1 MLTHGRL
8 PAVGVNAS
16 LRFQRATVAVI
27 RLRLLGSVDLV
38 GRDGQ
43 PLETALRRS
52 KVVTVLAYLAAAR
65 PRGFHRRDKIAALFW
80 PGLDAER
87 ARAALRVTLTRLRN
101 DLGDDVILT
110 RSADEIATDPLRLW
124 CDVAALD
131 EAIRDGRALEA
142 ATHFRG
148 DFLDGVHVKG
158 TSDEL
163 EHWIDAERTYV
174 RSELLGAL
182 LAESERAERRGDRV
196 ATTTALRRAVEI
208 APSNEPANRRLI
220 VSLAAAGDHGGALH
234 AYEVLTRRLARD
246 FQAAPSA
253 ETQLVVRDL
262 RTIATFVDE
271 DDIDSRATHATPAT
285 PAAPSSVPAPQRPAR
300 TSDAP
305 ASVNR
310 RHGFRRVA
318 GVTVAAGIVVS
329 GAMVVHARS
338 TLSASPSSP
347 SAVAAHWFGV
357 IPAGPNPMGR
367 LGGRS
372 ILDSTREGIVLFGG
386 ALYSGEAKTSQLTN
400 DLWRL
405 RGLRAGESAR
415 WVRLAPTG
423 DAPPPRWLFGMTY
436 DAAHDRAIIHG
447 GSRGFTSP
455 CANDTWVLDHASGVG
470 AAPAWK
476 HVATAGQLPPPRA
489 DIRLVY
495 AAAARRAIFVGGHD
509 CVNEYTRDVWVLA
522 FDDST
527 LHSGRWLMLNPDTS
541 AGSPPHRASYSAAYD
556 AAANRLFVFGGN
568 ASGKVSSEFWVLDH
582 ANGLGGQPSWRPYRC
597 DRTPPALVNTAAAFD
612 SVTHTWVLF
621 GGSDSSGYERRDVW
635 RVTNLDRR
643 NACRWETVA
652 TSEPTPN
659 ARGDASAFVDTRT
672 NGFVLQGGRYQ
683 DTGFSDAW
691 VLSGVFRR

>member
-1 MLTHGRL
+1 M
-8 PAVGVNAS
+8 
-16 LRFQRATVAVI
+16 I
-27 RLRLLGSVDLV
+27 RLRLLGSVDLI
-38 GRDGQ
+38 GHDGQ

-52 KVVTVLAYLAAAR
+52 KVVAVLAYLAAAR

-80 PGLDAER
+80 PELDAER
-87 ARAALRVTLTRLRN
+87 ARAALRVTLTRLRD
-101 DLGDDVILT
+101 DLGDEVILT
-110 RSADEIATDPLRLW
+110 RSADEIATDPLRLC

-131 EAIRDGRALEA
+131 DAVRDGRAMEA
-142 ATHFRG
+142 AAHFRG

-158 TSDEL
+158 TADEL
-163 EHWIDAERTYV
+163 EQWIDAERTRV

-182 LAESERAERRGDRV
+182 LAESERADRRGDRV
-196 ATTTALRRAVEI
+196 ATTAALRRAVEI
-208 APSNEPANRRLI
+208 APGNEPANRRLI

-234 AYEVLTRRLARD
+234 AYDVLTRRLARD

-253 ETQLVVRDL
+253 ETQLVVRGL
-262 RTIATFVDE
+262 RATAMFVVE
-271 DDIDSRATHATPAT
+271 NTMDSRATR
-285 PAAPSSVPAPQRPAR
+285 AAPAPAPARQRLAPLSEAPV
-300 TSDAP
+300 SDAP
-305 ASVNR
+305 ASVSG

-329 GAMVVHARS
+329 GAMIVHARS
-338 TLSASPSSP
+338 TLSAS
-347 SAVAAHWFGV
+347 SAAAPHWFGV
-357 IPAGPNPMGR
+357 IPSGPNPMGR
-367 LGGRS
+367 LGGHS

-386 ALYSGEAKTSQLTN
+386 ALYSGDAKTSQLTN

-476 HVATAGQLPPPRA
+476 HVATTGQLPPPRA

-495 AAAARRAIFVGGHD
+495 DAAARRAIFVGGHD
-509 CVNEYTRDVWVLA
+509 CINEYTRDVWVLA

-527 LHSGRWLMLNPDTS
+527 LRYGRWSMLQPDTS

-568 ASGKVSSEFWVLDH
+568 ASGKISSEFWVLEH

-621 GGSDSSGYERRDVW
+621 GGTDSSGYERRDVW
-635 RVTNLDRR
+635 RVTDLDRR
-643 NACRWETVA
+643 NACRWEAIA

-672 NGFVLQGGRYQ
+672 NGLLLQGGEYQ
-683 DTGFSDAW
+683 GTGFSDAW
-691 VLSGVFRR
+691 VLSGVFRH